1 MPHCLRRD
9 LGLVSC
15 GKSLEDCFA
24 GGSTGVGGGVY
35 YARRGG
41 GSQESGGERLLRMYT
56 ILLGEGSWVSSALA
70 SL

>member
-15 GKSLEDCFA
+15 GRSLEDCFA
-24 GGSTGVGGGVY
+24 GDSTGVGGGVY

-41 GSQESGGERLLRMYT
+41 GS
-56 ILLGEGSWVSSALA
+56 
-70 SL
+70 